1 MTKQQFL
8 DQFALQYDEI
18 NSLGAPHLIPAQIAV
33 LLSKVTEDLIILKYG
48 PKSNRLGEGLEE
60 TEKRTQDLGEL
71 ISYKTYTTF
80 TPGFF
85 NNSFDVIL
93 PNTLIT
99 NNSSDYSDVFWL
111 PIYEGV
117 TTNTLKCDPSK
128 GYITARVEEAKHAPL
143 DLLLRDPF
151 SKPFV
156 KNDEAKV
163 LRLRSSARIHS
174 LITDGTFTIQ
184 NYKIGYIKKP
194 TPADLTTNL
203 TSQVSQLAEHVHRE
217 LVDETVKFALKIGR
231 EQQQFILE
239 SQPNNLN
246 KE

>member
-1 MTKQQFL
+1 MTKQEWL

-18 NSLGAPHLIPAQIAV
+18 NSLGAPHLTPQQIGA

-48 PKSNRLGEGLEE
+48 PKSNSKGEGFEE
-60 TEKRTQDLGEL
+60 TEKRIQDLGEL
-71 ISYKTYTTF
+71 VAYKTYTTF
-80 TPGFF
+80 TAGFF
-85 NNSFDVIL
+85 PNSYDVIL

-99 NNSSDYSDVFWL
+99 SGPTDYSDVFWL
-111 PIYEGV
+111 PVLELAE
-117 TTNTLKCDPSK
+117 TNTPKCS
-128 GYITARVEEAKHAPL
+128 GTGNVTARVEEAKHTPL

-151 SKPFV
+151 NKPFL

-163 LRLRSSARIHS
+163 LRLRSTGRLHT
-174 LITDGTFTIQ
+174 LFTDGTFTLA

-194 TPADLTTNL
+194 TPVDLTTAL
-203 TSQVSQLAEHVHRE
+203 TAQVSQLSEHVHRE

-231 EQQQFILE
+231 EQQQFTVE
-239 SQPNNLN
+239 SQPNSLN

>member
-1 MTKQQFL
+1 MTKQEFL

-18 NSLGAPHLIPAQIAV
+18 NSLGAPHLVPAQLGA

-71 ISYKTYTTF
+71 IKYSTFTTF
-80 TPGFF
+80 TPGFYQ
-85 NNSFDVIL
+85 NSFDVTL

-99 NNSSDYSDVFWL
+99 NNSTDFSDVFWL
-111 PIYEGV
+111 PIYEGLI
-117 TTNTLKCDPSK
+117 TNTLKCDPSK
-128 GYITARVEEAKHAPL
+128 GYVTARVEEAKHTPL

-151 SKPFV
+151 NKPFL

-163 LRLRSSARIHS
+163 LRLRSSGRVHT
-174 LITDGTFTIQ
+174 LITDGSFTIQ
-184 NYKIGYIKKP
+184 AYKIGYIKKP
-194 TPADLTTNL
+194 TPVDLTTAL
-203 TSQVSQLAEHVHRE
+203 TAQVSQLAEHVHRE

-231 EQQQFILE
+231 EQNQFVVE
-239 SQPNNLN
+239 SQPNTLN